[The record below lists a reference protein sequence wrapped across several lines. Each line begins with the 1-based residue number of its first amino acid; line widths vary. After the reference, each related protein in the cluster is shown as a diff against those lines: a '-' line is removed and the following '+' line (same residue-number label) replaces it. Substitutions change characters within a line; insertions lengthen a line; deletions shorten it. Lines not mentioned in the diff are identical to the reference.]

1 MPKRIPEKELDAIV
15 EVVAAQPGAVPVSAI
30 LASLPDELEKR
41 TLQRRLALLVEQKR
55 LIAEGEGKGRRY
67 RAPVAVTGALNLIAG
82 KATLEAR
89 GEVYVPL
96 SPEGEEIRQAVRA
109 PIQNRQPVGYRRH
122 FLEDYRPNVSY
133 YLPAETRRRLL
144 EIGRPPGG
152 ERPAGTFA
160 RTTMSLYGR
169 TSVPAPATRRCASP
183 WASPTLSA
191 CVTAC

>member
-1 MPKRIPEKELDAIV
+1 MPKQIPENELDAIV
-15 EVVAAQPGAVPVSAI
+15 AVVSAQPEAVPVSVI
-30 LASLPDELEKR
+30 LRELPPELEKR
-41 TLQRRLALLVEQKR
+41 TLQRRLALLVEHKR

-67 RAPVAVTGALNLIAG
+67 RAPIAITGAGSRIVGN
-82 KATLEAR
+82 ATVEAR

-96 SPEGEEIRQAVRA
+96 SPEGEEIRRAVRA

-152 ERPAGTFA
+152 E
-160 RTTMSLYGR
+160 
-169 TSVPAPATRRCASP
+169 
-183 WASPTLSA
+183 
-191 CVTAC
+191 